1 MGCTVYARVAVVASS
16 IHAHTSSHGP
26 VRGGAASASGCTF
39 ISLLVVFRAPTC
51 SRKSTPNA
59 ATVLAHDYAII
70 RCDLRRRKGTVGGQS
85 AHHTHA
91 PFTFIIRW
99 HDTRRGG
106 VWSRAR
112 GVGRLFREEIPPSSR
127 SRERRVGRRV
137 GVAFD
142 LRRQAA

>member
-70 RCDLRRRKGTVGGQS
+70 RCDLRRRKGTGGS
-85 AHHTHA
+85 
-91 PFTFIIRW
+91 IRPSYARSLYIYYSLARHKARW
-99 HDTRRGG
+99 CMVARSGGRTGVPRRNTAVVAITREARWEASRG
-106 VWSRAR
+106 
-112 GVGRLFREEIPPSSR
+112 
-127 SRERRVGRRV
+127 RV
-137 GVAFD
+137 
-142 LRRQAA
+142 